1 MIPGIFSLSKHHIVR
16 RLQIA
21 LLLSLP
27 ALWIPASVNAET
39 VRLEPANL
47 TFGSLPMD
55 VCRSHQLIATNI
67 GDKPIPNPEF
77 SVSEA
82 GAFRIQPVRDVPDA
96 LLPGESCIVYLRFCP
111 PLIGSF
117 EAEVSFTGTQET
129 IKVRGTG
136 NPGP

>member
-21 LLLSLP
+21 LLLSL
-27 ALWIPASVNAET
+27 AVLWIPASASAET
-39 VRLEPANL
+39 VRLEPASL

-55 VCRSHQLIATNI
+55 ICRSHQIVATNI

-82 GAFRIQPVRDVPDA
+82 GAFRIQPPRDVPDA
-96 LLPGESCIVYLRFCP
+96 LLPGESCIVYIRFCP

-117 EAEVSFTGTQET
+117 EADISFTGTQET
-129 IKVRGTG
+129 IKVRGSG